1 MKKVLSVFV
10 LLLLSAVVY
19 AGGYRVSLQ
28 GNRSLAMGHTGV
40 AVVNSAELAFF
51 NPAGLV
57 HLENKLNISVG
68 GFGVFSD
75 VAYQNTEFGTST
87 ETDSPVGTPIYLY
100 ASYKLSEKFALGLA
114 VYTPYGSTVEYP
126 TDWAGSH
133 LVNSIE
139 LSSVYV
145 QPLFS
150 WEVVEGRFS
159 IGGGPILAIGSVNFN
174 RNLSRSLTD
183 IDGNRSNVTI
193 DASNIPEF
201 GFSVGALLNIDN
213 EDKWKL
219 GFNYRSLIDVNVE
232 PGDGVATF
240 ANLPESAL
248 APIDN
253 GDFDFTA
260 SLPLP
265 AEWTV
270 GLSYQPNDKWL
281 FAFDFNY
288 AEWSAY
294 ESLDLDFLDSDGSVA
309 LESLNPRNYKN
320 ASTFRFGTQYSPIE
334 KLDLRVGYYF
344 DESPVQDGFF
354 APETP
359 RNDSNGFTA
368 GFTYNIN
375 EKLAVDA
382 SFLYLNFKEVDA
394 SYDFFLEADGTP
406 APFEGTY
413 KSSAVV
419 AGLGLSYKL

>member
-1 MKKVLSVFV
+1 MKKVLSVLV
-10 LLLLSAVVY
+10 LLLVCAVTY

-28 GNRSLAMGHTGV
+28 GQRALAMGHTGV

-51 NPAGLV
+51 NPAGLI

-75 VAYQNTEFGTST
+75 VAYQNTQFGTSAQT
-87 ETDSPVGTPIYLY
+87 ESPVGTPIYLY
-100 ASYKLSEKFALGLA
+100 ASYKLNEKVALGLA

-139 LSSVYV
+139 LASIYV

-174 RNLSRSLTD
+174 RNLSRNLTD
-183 IDGNRSNVTI
+183 IEGNRSNVTI
-193 DASNIPEF
+193 DASGITEF
-201 GFSVGALLNIDN
+201 GYSFGAMLNLDN
-213 EDKWKL
+213 QDKWKL
-219 GFNYRSLIDVNVE
+219 GFNYRSQIDVQVE
-232 PGDGVATF
+232 PGDGEATF
-240 ANLPESAL
+240 SNIPNSPL
-248 APIDN
+248 APIAN
-253 GDFDFTA
+253 GTFDFTA

-265 AEWTV
+265 AEWTW
-270 GLSYQPNDKWL
+270 GLSYKPNDKWL
-281 FAFDFNY
+281 FAFDYNY

-294 ESLDLDFLDSDGSVA
+294 DSLDLNFLAADGSVA
-309 LESLNPRNYKN
+309 LESINPRNYKD
-320 ASTFRFGTQYSPIE
+320 ASTFRFGMQYSPMD
-334 KLDLRVGYYF
+334 KLDLRLGYYF
-344 DESPVQDGFF
+344 DESPVQPGFF

-368 GFTYNIN
+368 GFTFNVN
-375 EKLAVDA
+375 EKLAIDA
-382 SFLYLNFKEVDA
+382 SFLYLNFKEIDA
-394 SYDFFLEADGTP
+394 SYDAFLESDGTP
-406 APFEGTY
+406 APFAGTY
-413 KSSAVV
+413 KSSATV